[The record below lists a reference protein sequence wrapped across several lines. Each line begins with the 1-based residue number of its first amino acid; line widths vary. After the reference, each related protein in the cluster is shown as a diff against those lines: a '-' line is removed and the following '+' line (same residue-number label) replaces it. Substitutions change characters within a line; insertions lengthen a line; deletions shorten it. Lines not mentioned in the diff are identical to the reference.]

1 VTVTESEFTIECVDC
16 SMNLLM
22 EWFMVH
28 DPVWAETG
36 LRSNGGCLCV
46 GCLESRIGREL
57 RPDDFP
63 TLPVNRPGKFTSDR
77 LLSRLGARLVFVDD
91 GAEIARDVAQPWL
104 EELDNPPARR
114 SAADVED

>member
-1 VTVTESEFTIECVDC
+1 MTESKFTIQCADC

-28 DPVWAETG
+28 DSIWAETG

-46 GCLESRIGREL
+46 GCLETRIGRQL

-63 TLPVNRPGKFTSDR
+63 SLPVNRPDEITSDR
-77 LLSRLGARLVFVDD
+77 LLGRLGLHLVFVNDE
-91 GAEIARDVAQPWL
+91 GAEIDREVAQPWL
-104 EELDNPPARR
+104 AEVDNPPPQS
-114 SAADVED
+114 SAAGGDD